1 MRTIKI
7 GNNII
12 GENDPCFIIAEA
24 GVNHNGNINLAK
36 KLVDAA
42 ADAEADAVKF
52 QTFKSE
58 NLVTENAPR
67 AGYQEQNTGRE
78 ETQLQMLKKLELSRG
93 DFKLLRK
100 YCDKKGIIFLSTP
113 HTEDAADFLNPLM
126 PAYKIGSGDLTNI
139 PFLKKIAKKHK
150 PMILGTGMSTMEE
163 VKEALNAVYEEG
175 NKEIVML
182 HCTTNYPCPRNEV
195 NLNAMQAM
203 QKELGCPVGYSDH
216 TLGIDVPQMAVKL
229 GAVMIEKHFTL
240 DKNMEGP
247 DHKASL
253 EPNEL
258 KKMIDSIK
266 NGNCKN
272 IKLDEEVLGSK
283 IKEPTESEIENAK
296 VARKSIVAARGIKKG
311 EKFSFENLA
320 IKRPGTGLKPKEIY
334 NIVGKEAIG
343 SVKKDEIITLK
354 K

>member
-12 GENDPCFIIAEA
+12 GENNPCFIIAEA
-24 GVNHNGNINLAK
+24 GVNHNGNLALAK

-67 AGYQEQNTGRE
+67 ARYQEQNMSRE
-78 ETQLQMLKKLELSRG
+78 ETQLQMLKKLELSQG
-93 DFKLLRK
+93 DFKLLKK
-100 YCDKKGIIFLSTP
+100 YCDKKGIIFLSAP
-113 HTEDAADFLNPLM
+113 HTEDAADFLNPIM

-163 VKEALNAVYEEG
+163 VKEALNAIYEEG

-195 NLNAMQAM
+195 NLSAMQAM
-203 QKELGCPVGYSDH
+203 QKELDCLVGYSDH
-216 TLGIDVPQMAVKL
+216 TLGIDVPQIAVKL
-229 GAVMIEKHFTL
+229 GAVMIEKHFTM

-266 NGNCKN
+266 NGSCKN
-272 IKLDEEVLGSK
+272 IEMSEEVLGSK

-343 SVKKDEIITLK
+343 NMKKDEIITLK